1 MLGSRRFKQV
11 DVFTNKRFKGNPVA
25 VFFDAGDL
33 NSEEMQAIAKWT
45 NLSETTFVLKP
56 TNEEADYKVRI
67 FTPGRELPFAGH
79 PTIGTCFALIES
91 GLIQP
96 KNGKLIQQ
104 CDAGLVEIQV
114 DGDISAPRE
123 LILSF
128 KLPYFHIIPIDLS
141 VHLELE
147 NALNIT
153 PGSCSTIASP
163 ALLDVGPKWLTVQ
176 LAEGT
181 DIVDLKPNYSEISR
195 LSDLHQWTGIEVF
208 GKHEDGTYESRSFAP
223 VIGVN
228 EDPACG
234 SGAGAIGVYLSLIS
248 AKDTTSIDVKQG
260 SQISRDAKL
269 RVSMNYSSDKPSI
282 SVGGQA
288 ITCIIGSYD
297 S

>member
-1 MLGSRRFKQV
+1 MLDSRRFKQV

-25 VFFDAGDL
+25 VFFDADDL

-56 TNEEADYKVRI
+56 TNEGADYNLRI
-67 FTPGRELPFAGH
+67 FTPGNELPFAGH
-79 PTIGTCFALIES
+79 PTIGSCFALIES

-104 CDAGLVEIQV
+104 CGAGLVEILI
-114 DGDISAPRE
+114 DGDISTPRE

-128 KLPYFHIIPIDLS
+128 KLPYSYIIPIDSS
-141 VHLELE
+141 VHLDLE
-147 NALNIT
+147 NALKI
-153 PGSCSTIASP
+153 PSGSCSTIASP
-163 ALLDVGPKWLTVQ
+163 VLLDVGPKWLTVQ
-176 LAEGT
+176 LAEGA
-181 DIVDLKPNYSEISR
+181 DVVNLKPNYSEISK
-195 LSDLHQWTGIEVF
+195 LSELHQWTGIEVF

-234 SGAGAIGVYLSLIS
+234 SGAGALGAYLSLIS
-248 AKDTTSIDVKQG
+248 AKDTKSIDVKQG
-260 SQISRDAKL
+260 CQISRDAKL
-269 RVSMNYSSDKPSI
+269 RVSINTSGNKPSI

-288 ITCIIGSYD
+288 VTCIIGNYEP
-297 S
+297 